1 MNNTTNTTKPVE
13 TIKEGT
19 PVSPA
24 KPAEIKSEIY
34 VQYRNRE
41 ALTDE
46 IVERVK
52 AHYAA
57 KNHSEPIEKIQIY
70 LNIVESTA
78 YYVINDR
85 VFDKINIFA

>member
-1 MNNTTNTTKPVE
+1 MN
-13 TIKEGT
+13 
-19 PVSPA
+19 
-24 KPAEIKSEIY
+24 IKSEIY

-41 ALTDE
+41 ALTDD

-52 AHYAA
+52 AHYASR
-57 KNHSEPIEKIQIY
+57 NHTEPIEKIQVY

-85 VFDKINIFA
+85 VYDKISLFA